1 MDIKTYS
8 NVLNKEEQSS
18 ILKLV
23 NARLTTIPNC
33 PGLQTYPEL
42 HYCEELQ
49 PLIKKLKKY
58 IPGDFTIDKCWANH
72 TDGGFINWDAHE
84 LDLSVVYYLKNKES
98 LGTLFRIEDKIITK
112 EGPENSLILFKK
124 ELHSL
129 PPRKN
134 GAAKIDRYS
143 IAFEIST
150 NNVEEVFV

>member
-72 TDGGFINWDAHE
+72 TDGGFINWHAHE

-98 LGTLFRIEDKIITK
+98 LGTIFLVGDKIIRPK
-112 EGPENSLILFKK
+112 FPENSLVIFKH
-124 ELHSL
+124 EIHSV
-129 PPRKN
+129 PPRKK
-134 GAAKIDRYS
+134 GTSKINRYS
-143 IAFEIST
+143 VALDIS
-150 NNVEEVFV
+150 FY